1 MIKHKYNV
9 FLKFSNFL
17 RPQKG
22 SSEKFRK
29 IDPFFIGR
37 GQENTNKVK
46 CHNMSH
52 IPLYFSVSLSSYRP
66 HIKKLNRAQSGI
78 SNKKLLKSLACSKID
93 DFWEIWIF

>member
-9 FLKFSNFL
+9 FFEFSKFL

-29 IDPFFIGR
+29 IDLFFIGR
-37 GQENTNKVK
+37 RQENTNKVK
-46 CHNMSH
+46 GHNMAT
-52 IPLYFSVSLSSYRP
+52 ILLYFSVSLSSYGP
-66 HIKKLNRAQSGI
+66 HIKKLNWAQLGI
-78 SNKKLLKSLACSKID
+78 LNKKLLKSLACSKID